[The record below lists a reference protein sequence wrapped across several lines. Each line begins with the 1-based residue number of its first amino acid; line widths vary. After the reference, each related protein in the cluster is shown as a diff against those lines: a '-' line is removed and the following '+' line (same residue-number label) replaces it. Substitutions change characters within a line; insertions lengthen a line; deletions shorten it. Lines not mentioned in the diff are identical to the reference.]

1 MVPLGLEHFTAT
13 PGVPPTSPG
22 LKTNSIPCTPNR
34 WAARFHKGL
43 ASPATSALGP
53 IIVATTWAAGVTAA
67 AGTSLTQ
74 PLFRK
79 LLRLPKSRRSKDQ
92 RHLGS
97 PRHACAHCGVF
108 APAAPRR
115 AWGLVSVPISGLR
128 LPSPVPVVGLV
139 VRHTTNSLIGC
150 SPILGRRSFEREG
163 IPASLAY
170 RGLFSVSRGCPRPKG
185 RLTTCY

>member
-1 MVPLGLEHFTAT
+1 MVPLGLQHFTAT
-13 PGVPPTSPG
+13 PEVPPTSPG
-22 LKTNSIPCTPNR
+22 LKTNSILCTPNR

-43 ASPATSALGP
+43 ADPATSALGP
-53 IIVATTWAAGVTAA
+53 IIAATTWAAGVTAA

-79 LLRLPKSRRSKDQ
+79 RIELPKSRRSKDQ
-92 RHLGS
+92 RHLGF

-139 VRHTTNSLIGC
+139 VRHTTNSLIGR
-150 SPILGRRSFEREG
+150 SPILGRRSFERGG
-163 IPASLAY
+163 IPASLTY
-170 RGLFSVSRGCPRPKG
+170 RGLSPVSRRCPRPKG